1 MTDREYEQ
9 SIRQQLSDLFNDGF
23 TAFEQFK
30 DNRPVYEMCV
40 RQHLAKARML
50 SLMNTDMELLCKSI
64 GLNFKEVVEEEYM
77 RAYEKIKSIS

>member
-1 MTDREYEQ
+1 MADKDYEK
-9 SIRQQLSDLFNDGF
+9 SIRQQLSNLFNDGF

-40 RQHLAKARML
+40 RQHLEKARML

-64 GLNFKEVVEEEYM
+64 GLNFKAVVEEEYLC
-77 RAYEKIKSIS
+77 AEAKLASIF